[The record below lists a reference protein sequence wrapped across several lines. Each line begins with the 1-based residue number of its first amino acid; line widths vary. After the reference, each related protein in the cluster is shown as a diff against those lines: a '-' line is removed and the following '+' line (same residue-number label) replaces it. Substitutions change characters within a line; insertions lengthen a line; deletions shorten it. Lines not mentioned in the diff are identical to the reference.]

1 MRPLKTLLIVMLS
14 ACALSAGIMADPF
27 RQGDGLTLVWV
38 TIKAKPNEGLW
49 EACRRVYQHDVYQV
63 RRGPGSAIRC
73 NIDHS
78 RLYDFG
84 ERRQNFNRSNR

>member
-1 MRPLKTLLIVMLS
+1 MGPLKTLLIVMP
-14 ACALSAGIMADPF
+14 AVCALTVGVKAEPF

-38 TIKAKPNEGLW
+38 TIRAKPNEGLW

-63 RRGPGSAIRC
+63 RRGPGLAVRC

-78 RLYDFG
+78 RLYEFG
-84 ERRQNFNRSNR
+84 ERRQNFNRPDR